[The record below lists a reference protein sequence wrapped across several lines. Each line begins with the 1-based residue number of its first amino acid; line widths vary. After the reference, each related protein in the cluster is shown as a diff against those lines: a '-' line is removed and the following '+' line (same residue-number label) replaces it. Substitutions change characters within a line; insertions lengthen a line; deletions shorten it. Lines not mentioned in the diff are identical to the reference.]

1 MYLYFFYVHVY
12 ICPLSV
18 VWAKLP
24 EIKIL
29 LIDKVFRTCR
39 QVRGKGKG
47 ACVMLARSGPYPRI
61 PARVG
66 N

>member
-47 ACVMLARSGPYPRI
+47 ACT
-61 PARVG
+61 
-66 N
+66 